1 MARTGRPKSD
11 KSKNCKLSSRFTEE
25 EMNEISLYSSLEHMS
40 KSDYLRFAVET
51 VNSLNRVKY
60 EDYLQ
65 STNED
70 YNTYDTNEED
80 NLEEEDD
87 YDDENDII

>member
-1 MARTGRPKSD
+1 MPRTGRPKSD
-11 KSKNCKLSSRFTEE
+11 KSKNYKLSSRFTEE

-65 STNED
+65 STNDD
-70 YNTYDTNEED
+70 YGGYGSYDINDED
-80 NLEEEDD
+80 N
-87 YDDENDII
+87 YDDENDVI

>member
-70 YNTYDTNEED
+70 YGGYGNYDIND
-80 NLEEEDD
+80 EDD
-87 YDDENDII
+87 YDDENDVI